1 MTSALAHRVASRAG
15 SAAAASHDARAAD
28 APTHLG
34 PSGSRATVSPG
45 AVSPGAVSPGAVSP
59 GAVSPGAV
67 SPGAKAE
74 PPSRLETRLSL
85 ALLLLATAALYI
97 IGLSASGY
105 ANSFYSAAAQAGS
118 TSWKAWFFG
127 ALDGGNAITVDKPP
141 AALWVMGLSVRL
153 FGLSSWSILVP
164 EALMGVASVAV
175 LFSTIRRSL
184 AGTPDGGLR
193 PTRLAHRAALFG
205 AATLALTPAAT
216 LMFRFN
222 NPDALL
228 VLLEVCAA
236 WFVVRASQTAS
247 RKHLALAGVM
257 IGLGFL
263 TKMLQAFVVLPA
275 FVVAY
280 AVAAPTTWRRKVV
293 DLLVALAATVASF
306 GWYVAVF
313 SLVPASWRPYMG
325 GSQNNSLL
333 ELAFGYNGLG
343 RITGE
348 ETGGLG
354 NGGFSSGVGP
364 FRLFQSVSGGMISWL
379 VPAALLLCLTAFAVL
394 GRSAWHNL
402 RPATSP
408 TGYNSTPAT
417 QVGGAMLVW
426 LGWLLV
432 TGTVFSFMGG
442 IYHDYYV
449 VALAPAIAGAV
460 ATGAAV
466 LWHRRDLLTARIGLA
481 VATSATGVWAVLLL
495 MRAGGAWTT
504 LGVVVVVGATL
515 AALGLLFADR
525 LPEAVTRT
533 ALVLAVFS
541 ALAGPASY
549 SINTAQTAHTGSIVT
564 AGPVSGGMGGG
575 AGGPGGGRGGGQPPA
590 GMGQAPGTTG
600 NGTTGNGTGST
611 STGTS
616 QTGTGSTQT
625 GSTTQGGSSTQTG
638 TSQTGTSQTGA
649 PGGTSRGGGAGGLLG
664 GASVSDELKALL
676 LSDADA
682 YTWVAATTGA
692 QNAASYQLATEQP
705 VIALGGFNGTDPAP
719 TLEQFKAL
727 VAQGKVHWF
736 IGGSVGMGGQASSGS
751 DDAAQIAEWVAAT
764 FTAQTVD
771 GTTVYDLTQ
780 N

>member
-1 MTSALAHRVASRAG
+1 MSLTPVLAHRLAPRSG
-15 SAAAASHDARAAD
+15 SASAPLHGARAAD
-28 APTHLG
+28 APDHL
-34 PSGSRATVSPG
+34 PLTGSRPTTAGG
-45 AVSPGAVSPGAVSP
+45 ADNQA
-59 GAVSPGAV
+59 
-67 SPGAKAE
+67 
-74 PPSRLETRLSL
+74 PSRLETRLSL
-85 ALLLLATAALYI
+85 AALLLATAALYLV
-97 IGLSASGY
+97 GLSASGY

-127 ALDGGNAITVDKPP
+127 ALDGGSAITVDKPP

-175 LFSTIRRSL
+175 LFFTIRRSL
-184 AGTPDGGLR
+184 AGTADGGLR
-193 PTRLAHRAALFG
+193 VTRLAHRAALLG
-205 AATLALTPAAT
+205 GATLALTPAAT

-275 FVVAY
+275 FVVTY
-280 AVAAPTTWRRKVV
+280 AVAAPATWRRKLV
-293 DLLVALAATVASF
+293 DLLVALAATLASF
-306 GWYVAVF
+306 AWYVAIF

-379 VPAALLLCLTAFAVL
+379 IPAALLLCLAAFAVL
-394 GRSAWHNL
+394 GRAAWHNL

-408 TGYNSTPAT
+408 TGYSSTPAT

-449 VALAPAIAGAV
+449 VALAPAIAGTV
-460 ATGAAV
+460 ATGSAV
-466 LWHRRDLLTARIGLA
+466 LWHRRDLLLARVGLA
-481 VATSATGVWAVLLL
+481 AATSATGVWAVLLL

-504 LGVVVVVGATL
+504 LGVVVVAGATL
-515 AALGLLFADR
+515 AALGLLFADK
-525 LPEAVTRT
+525 LPAAVTRT
-533 ALVLAVFS
+533 ALALAVLS
-541 ALAGPASY
+541 ALAGPATY

-600 NGTTGNGTGST
+600 NGTTSQGGTSTQTGST
-611 STGTS
+611 

-625 GSTTQGGSSTQTG
+625 GTTTQGGASTQTG
-638 TSQTGTSQTGA
+638 TSQTGG

-676 LSDADA
+676 LSDADS

-719 TLEQFKAL
+719 TLEQFQAL

-736 IGGSVGMGGQASSGS
+736 IGGGDGMAGRATSGA
-751 DDAAQIAEWVAAT
+751 DDAVQIAEWVAAN

-771 GTTVYDLTQ
+771 GTTVYDLSQ
-780 N
+780 G